1 MAVTILKGHYEK
13 LILVVSFIC
22 ATVITLSYLFSEP
35 ESVVQ
40 DDSSVRDM
48 FWFDTNDNGEQVL
61 EFSKETPLNPGDTL
75 TFVSKEDENIYKT
88 FEVAKIVLKSRGS
101 YSIEIAGK
109 KIDGMLMSNNDLFLD
124 QNWKKSKAVL
134 DFVPDSGRPSQI
146 PLSQV
151 SSITGIKQII
161 FNEPI
166 EELDPDE
173 HFLSLYQVMN
183 DGHSDHNDTR
193 VDRVRWTTSSEE
205 SNESIYDL
213 FTPPIIYLVDGNLT
227 TKLPEKEV
235 ISVVKTEEFGITL
248 ETFQQKP
255 YRFRMKGFSSEY
267 PFFED
272 LEPANVDKRLNTRI
286 KMVPGT
292 PYKSNSDGKP
302 GSPSLIPTTE
312 DDINKLLMV
321 TVFRVD
327 TVQDE
332 KSGGVRPIGRAM
344 VKDFKLGGKV
354 FEIRH
359 GWSEVFAG
367 ENEIILN
374 YRLEGA
380 EEKIVLSDKDT
391 GKTIEFGSRKYLIKE
406 IDTSGKSLLIEK
418 RGPNLSDLRAEK
430 LVLP

>member
-1 MAVTILKGHYEK
+1 MRILKDHYEK
-13 LILVVSFIC
+13 IILVASLVC
-22 ATVITLSYLFSEP
+22 ATVISLISLLSVP

-40 DDSSVRDM
+40 DDGSELDM
-48 FWFDTNDNGEQVL
+48 FWFDTNENGEQVL
-61 EFSKETPLNPGDTL
+61 EFSKETRLSPGDTL
-75 TFVSKEDENIYKT
+75 TFVSKEDENSFKT
-88 FEVAKIVLKSRGS
+88 FEIAKIALKSRDS
-101 YSIEIAGK
+101 YALEIDGK
-109 KIDGMLMSNNDLFLD
+109 IIDGMLMSNNDLFLD
-124 QNWKKSKAVL
+124 RMWKKSKAVL

-151 SSITGIKQII
+151 SSITGKKQFI
-161 FNEPI
+161 FDDPI
-166 EELDPDE
+166 VEFDPDE
-173 HFLSLYQVMN
+173 YFLSLYQGMN
-183 DGHSDHNDTR
+183 FGHSDHNETR
-193 VDRVRWTTSSEE
+193 VDRVRWTTSAEE

-235 ISVVKTEEFGITL
+235 IAVVKTEEFGLTL

-255 YRFRMKGFSSEY
+255 YRFRMKGFTREF

-272 LEPANVDKRLNTRI
+272 LDPTNKEKRLNTRI

-292 PYKSNSDGKP
+292 TYKSNSDGKP

-312 DDINKLLMV
+312 DDLNKLLMV

-344 VKDFKLGGKV
+344 VKDFNLGGKV

-359 GWSEVFAG
+359 GWTEVFAG

-374 YRLEGA
+374 YRLEGT
-380 EEKIVLSDKDT
+380 EEKIVLSDKDI
-391 GKTIEFGSRKYLIKE
+391 GKTVEFGSRKYLIKE
-406 IDTSGKSLLIEK
+406 IDLSGKSLLIEK
-418 RGPNLSDLRAEK
+418 RGPNPNDLSTEK
-430 LVLP
+430 LALP

>member
-1 MAVTILKGHYEK
+1 VTILKDHYEK
-13 LILVVSFIC
+13 IILAVSLIC
-22 ATVITLSYLFSEP
+22 ASVISLTSFLSEP

-40 DDSSVRDM
+40 EDSYELDM
-48 FWFDTNDNGEQVL
+48 FWFDSNDNGDQVL
-61 EFSKETPLNPGDTL
+61 ELSKETRLNPGDTL
-75 TFVSKEDENIYKT
+75 TFVSKEDQTSFKT
-88 FEVAKIVLKSRGS
+88 FEIAKIVLKSRGS
-101 YSIEIAGK
+101 YAIEIAGK
-109 KIDGMLMSNNDLFLD
+109 KIDGMFMSNNDLFLD
-124 QNWKKSKAVL
+124 RSWKNSKDVL

-151 SSITGIKQII
+151 SSITGKKQII
-161 FNEPI
+161 FDNPI

-173 HFLSLYQVMN
+173 HFLSLYQGMN
-183 DGHSDHNDTR
+183 AQHSDHNDTR
-193 VDRVRWTTSSEE
+193 VDRVRWTTSTEE

-235 ISVVKTEEFGITL
+235 ITVVKTEEFGLTL
-248 ETFQQKP
+248 DTFQKKP
-255 YRFRMKGFSSEY
+255 YRFRMKGFTSEF

-272 LEPANVDKRLNTRI
+272 MDPANKEKRLNTRI

-312 DDINKLLMV
+312 DDVNKLLMV

-344 VKDFKLGGKV
+344 VKDFNLGGKV

-359 GWSEVFAG
+359 GWPEVFAG

-380 EEKIVLSDKDT
+380 DEKIVFSDKEI

-406 IDTSGKSLLIEK
+406 IDLSGKSLLIEK
-418 RGPNLSDLRAEK
+418 RGPNPNDLRTEK

>member
-1 MAVTILKGHYEK
+1 L
-13 LILVVSFIC
+13 
-22 ATVITLSYLFSEP
+22 
-35 ESVVQ
+35 VQ
-40 DDSSVRDM
+40 DDSSQLDM
-48 FWFDTNDNGEQVL
+48 FWFDINDNGEQVL
-61 EFSKETPLNPGDTL
+61 EFSKETRLNPGDTV
-75 TFVSKEDENIYKT
+75 TFVSKDDEDSFQT
-88 FEVAKIVLKSRGS
+88 FEIAQIALKSRGS
-101 YSIEIAGK
+101 YTIEIAGK

-124 QNWKKSKAVL
+124 RTWKKSKAVL

-151 SSITGIKQII
+151 SSIIGKKQFI
-161 FNEPI
+161 FDDPI

-173 HFLSLYQVMN
+173 HFLSLYQGMN
-183 DGHSDHNDTR
+183 DRHSDHNDTR
-193 VDRVRWTTSSEE
+193 VDRVRWTTSTEE

-213 FTPPIIYLVDGNLT
+213 FTPPVIYLVDGNLT

-235 ISVVKTEEFGITL
+235 IIVEKTEEFGLTM

-255 YRFRMKGFSSEY
+255 YRFRMKGFSSEF

-272 LEPANVDKRLNTRI
+272 LEPTNKEKRLNTRI

-302 GSPSLIPTTE
+302 GFPSLIPTTK
-312 DDINKLLMV
+312 DDVNKLLMV

-374 YRLEGA
+374 YRLEGT
-380 EEKIVLSDKDT
+380 EEKIVLSDKDI

-406 IDTSGKSLLIEK
+406 IDLSGKSLLIQK
-418 RGPNLSDLRAEK
+418 RGPNPNDLLTEK